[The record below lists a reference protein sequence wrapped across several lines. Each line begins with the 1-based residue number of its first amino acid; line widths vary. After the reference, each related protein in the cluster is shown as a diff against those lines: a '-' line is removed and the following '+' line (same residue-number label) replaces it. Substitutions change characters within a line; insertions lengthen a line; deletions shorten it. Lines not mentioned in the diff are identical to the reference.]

1 MLRWQREE
9 AEEEAWLK
17 KERLRKLRKESK
29 QGGDGTEGNDD
40 DEGRR
45 QRRMEYL
52 RLRKQRKKRREMKKK
67 MQKAKRL
74 REMAFPRGKVRGG
87 ASKAPF
93 RCSLQAHLTRRI
105 NDAYSLVDDSN
116 LCSTNSVAANS
127 QSLSTSGVRRAS
139 TVLRQSHWI

>member
-1 MLRWQREE
+1 MARWQREE

-17 KERLRKLRKESK
+17 EGEAAEIAKGEQARRRRKLRE
-29 QGGDGTEGNDD
+29 D

-52 RLRKQRKKRREMKKK
+52 RLRKQRKKRLEMKKK

-87 ASKAPF
+87 CIQSPIPLQSAGALDAQDQ
-93 RCSLQAHLTRRI
+93 RCLLA
-105 NDAYSLVDDSN
+105 
-116 LCSTNSVAANS
+116 C
-127 QSLSTSGVRRAS
+127 
-139 TVLRQSHWI
+139 